1 MFLSVSPCSGKSH
14 LLKLL
19 YNAMSETLIYHCKI
33 SGRPTILL
41 LGCIG
46 LSAVYIGGPTN
57 FSSFRIK
64 PGTKSLGLNI
74 QI

>member
-1 MFLSVSPCSGKSH
+1 
-14 LLKLL
+14 
-19 YNAMSETLIYHCKI
+19 MSETLIYHCKI

-57 FSSFRIK
+57 FSSFGIK